1 MPSRPLPFAAQK
13 LPFNAASP
21 QKLRLADPKN
31 DAALLARHWRIAW
44 WLALATI
51 AYNLAEGLFCTIFG
65 YHGNST
71 TLFGFGLDSFIECI
85 SGLGIAHM
93 VWRSRNSSVSRRD
106 GFERTALRVTG
117 GAFYALAVG
126 LFASAAWGF
135 YSGQKPATTFWGVVV
150 ALISLTVMWA
160 MIFQKEKTGRIL
172 QSEAMLAD
180 AQCARVCMWMS
191 VILLISSGLYA
202 LTGFPFADALGA
214 VGLAVFSVRE
224 GKECFEKA
232 ASEKFCTCKH
242 KKK

>member
-1 MPSRPLPFAAQK
+1 MTDKPIPIA
-13 LPFNAASP
+13 P
-21 QKLRLADPKN
+21 QKTVLGGFSTKTLRLVTPPQPPV
-31 DAALLARHWRIAW
+31 LLARHWRIAW

-51 AYNLAEGLFCTIFG
+51 AYNLAEGLFCTVFG
-65 YHGNST
+65 YHDDST

-106 GFERTALRVTG
+106 DFERTALCVTG

-126 LFASAAWGF
+126 LLASVAWNL
-135 YSGQKPATTFWGVVV
+135 YSGQKPAATFWGVAV
-150 ALISLTVMWA
+150 AAVSLSVMWA
-160 MIFQKEKTGRIL
+160 MIFQKEKTGKIL

-202 LTGFPFADALGA
+202 LTGFAYADSLGA
-214 VGLAVFSVRE
+214 AGLAVFSVRE

-242 KKK
+242 